1 MRDYTTNQRIIVE
14 EFVNMP
20 YKSEKIPLG
29 KYDRRV
35 KLSNT
40 QREEIKELRK
50 LGLSYKVIADRYEVS
65 KSLIILVCNPDIAE
79 RKRLAFIERSR
90 EGRYKPDKEDW
101 NAIMREHRQ
110 YKEKLYK
117 EGKI

>member
-1 MRDYTTNQRIIVE
+1 
-14 EFVNMP
+14 MP

-35 KLSNT
+35 KLNDT

-50 LGLSYKVIADRYEVS
+50 LGLSYRVIAERYEVS

-90 EGRYKPDKEDW
+90 EGRYTPTKEEW
-101 NAIMREHRQ
+101 AATMREHRQ
-110 YKEKLYK
+110 YKEKLHK

>member
-1 MRDYTTNQRIIVE
+1 
-14 EFVNMP
+14 MP
-20 YKSEKIPLG
+20 RKSEKIPLG

-35 KLSNT
+35 KLNDV

-50 LGLSYKVIADRYEVS
+50 LGLSYQVIADRYEVS
-65 KSLIILVCNPDIAE
+65 KKLIIMVCNPDIAE
-79 RKRLAFIERSR
+79 RNRKASIERHR
-90 EGRYKPDKEDW
+90 EGRYTPTKEEW
-101 NAIMREHRQ
+101 AATMREHRQ

>member
-1 MRDYTTNQRIIVE
+1 
-14 EFVNMP
+14 MP

-35 KLSNT
+35 KLNDV
-40 QREEIKELRK
+40 QRAEIKELRK
-50 LGLSYKVIADRYEVS
+50 LGLSYRVIAERYEVS

-79 RKRLAFIERSR
+79 RKRIASIERHR
-90 EGRYKPDKEDW
+90 DGRYTPTKEEC
-101 NAIMREHRQ
+101 AATMREHRQ
-110 YKEKLYK
+110 YKEKLHK

>member
-1 MRDYTTNQRIIVE
+1 
-14 EFVNMP
+14 MP
-20 YKSEKIPLG
+20 RKSEKIPLG

-35 KLSNT
+35 KLNDA

-50 LGLSYKVIADRYEVS
+50 LGLSYRVIAERYEVS
-65 KSLIILVCNPDIAE
+65 KKLIIMVCNPDIAE
-79 RKRLAFIERSR
+79 RNRIASMERHR
-90 EGRYKPDKEDW
+90 EGRYTPTKEEW
-101 NAIMREHRQ
+101 ASTMREHRQ

>member
-1 MRDYTTNQRIIVE
+1 
-14 EFVNMP
+14 MP

-35 KLSNT
+35 KLTDS

-50 LGLSYKVIADRYEVS
+50 LGLSYRVIAERYNVS
-65 KSLIILVCNPDIAE
+65 KKLIIMVCNPEIAE
-79 RKRLAFIERSR
+79 RNRLAFIARKR
-90 EGRYKPDKEDW
+90 EGRYTPTKEKW
-101 NAIMREHRQ
+101 AEIVREHRR
-110 YKEKLYK
+110 YKQKLHL

>member
-1 MRDYTTNQRIIVE
+1 
-14 EFVNMP
+14 MP

-50 LGLSYKVIADRYEVS
+50 LGLSYRVIAERYEVS

-90 EGRYKPDKEDW
+90 KGRYKPDKEEW
-101 NAIMREHRQ
+101 ASTMREHRQ
-110 YKEKLYK
+110 YKEKLHK